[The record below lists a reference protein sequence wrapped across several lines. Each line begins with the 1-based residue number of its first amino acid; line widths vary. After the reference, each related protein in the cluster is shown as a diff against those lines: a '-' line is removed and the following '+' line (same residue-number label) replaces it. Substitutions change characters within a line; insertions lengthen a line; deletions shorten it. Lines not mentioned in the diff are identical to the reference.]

1 MTVAVAHQVSET
13 GRIALRHAL
22 HEARRHDTDL
32 AVLHVVAS
40 ALDEDRREAYRLG
53 VADEIERALGS
64 SDGVRWTLHLA
75 TEDGDLGEKVISLAE
90 RVGADVLVIGAR
102 RRSPMGKALLGSAAQ
117 TIILGADIPVLVVK
131 TGRHRSGPPSATSS
145 EG

>member
-22 HEARRHDTDL
+22 HEARRHETDL
-32 AVLHVVAS
+32 AVLHVVTT
-40 ALDEDRREAYRLG
+40 ALDADRREAYRLG
-53 VADEIERALGS
+53 VADEIERAIGS
-64 SDGVRWTLHLA
+64 SDGVSWTLHL
-75 TEDGDLGEKVISLAE
+75 TPEEGDLGEKIISLAHE
-90 RVGADVLVIGAR
+90 VGAEVLVIGAR

-131 TGRHRSGPPSATSS
+131 TDRSPGSRTSIRSSA
-145 EG
+145 G